1 MQMPTQGTFIFSSVS
16 DLQAINQ
23 FSLWRR
29 NLELVPAESGR
40 GKHLATQGR
49 EAIQLSVTQSNP
61 LMLAYLSF
69 GGWGGQGRGL
79 HSVNWFAYHQ
89 LSPLLNQDSTF
100 SVLLNL
106 SMSHSAFQ
114 FVSSLPSS
122 RGLGIYVFQTG
133 PFIIT
138 SDNIKGILYFS
149 TCSIM
154 VASSQLLLCASVLL
168 GGISLTQYVN
178 LLFFFL
184 KEPLVI

>member
-1 MQMPTQGTFIFSSVS
+1 MSE
-16 DLQAINQ
+16 
-23 FSLWRR
+23 LWGWGWGER
-29 NLELVPAESGR
+29 
-40 GKHLATQGR
+40 
-49 EAIQLSVTQSNP
+49 VTQCKLVCLS
-61 LMLAYLSF
+61 LA
-69 GGWGGQGRGL
+69 
-79 HSVNWFAYHQ
+79 V
-89 LSPLLNQDSTF
+89 SPLLNQDSAF

-133 PFIIT
+133 PCTVT

-149 TCSIM
+149 ICSIM
-154 VASSQLLLCASVLL
+154 VASSQLLLCVSVLL

-184 KEPLVI
+184 KNHLYYKCERVCLANGAGKVGQCM